1 MHLAATPSES
11 LTVGLIGGTFELAE
25 SNYLG
30 TPVKSRHFGDEL
42 DIYADWTVN
51 EHVMISAAYSVMF
64 PGDAA
69 IEAFGNDEKFH
80 LVEVEIYFNF

>member
-1 MHLAATPSES
+1 M
-11 LTVGLIGGTFELAE
+11 TVGLISGTFDLAE
-25 SNYLG
+25 SNPLG
-30 TPVKSRHFGDEL
+30 TRVKSGHFGDGL

-80 LVEVEIYFNF
+80 LVEVGIYVNL